1 MLLGIIG
8 LLGTALIE
16 QIEINQAC
24 RKKEEQDRKDREQ
37 IEKWRKHIKEC
48 EKRGVSPWKW

>member
-24 RKKEEQDRKDREQ
+24 RRKEEEDKKDQEQ
-37 IEKWRKHIKEC
+37 IERWRKYIKDC
-48 EKRGVSPWKW
+48 ERKGVSPWKW

>member
-1 MLLGIIG
+1 MLLGILG

-24 RKKEEQDRKDREQ
+24 RKKEEEERKDREQ
-37 IEKWRKHIKEC
+37 IEKWRAYIQDC
-48 EKRGVSPWKW
+48 EKRGVSPWKR

>member
-24 RKKEEQDRKDREQ
+24 RKKEEEERKDKEQ
-37 IEKWRKHIKEC
+37 IEKWRQYIKNC

>member
-16 QIEINQAC
+16 QIEINQAV
-24 RKKEEQDRKDREQ
+24 RKKEEEERKDEEQ
-37 IEKWRKHIKEC
+37 IEKWRQYIKDC